1 MPCVKNHLSAGN
13 DLQTVLL
20 LSSAFLCFFC
30 IFGLAS
36 PDTLTV
42 LTLSHL
48 VPFLPIFE
56 VIPEIYRNFAL
67 FVKMVVVMS
76 ILIGLNWQRIN
87 GRRFIKLRELHV
99 VVGCVEG
106 RSTTAKDISKRLCVL
121 SKNQNI
127 RCLMKRK
134 KRCWKVKQFLMVCKC
149 LIEPYT
155 VIGSKIL
162 QTMSRS
168 RKVTLWEKLERIQQL
183 DRSFILSVKDWLNYS
198 ISTIWKSCLVIGTLF
213 LHVCLTIIVL

>member
-1 MPCVKNHLSAGN
+1 MFIAN
-13 DLQTVLL
+13 
-20 LSSAFLCFFC
+20 
-30 IFGLAS
+30 
-36 PDTLTV
+36 
-42 LTLSHL
+42 
-48 VPFLPIFE
+48 
-56 VIPEIYRNFAL
+56 IYRNFAL

-168 RKVTLWEKLERIQQL
+168 RKVTLWEKLERIQRL

>member
-1 MPCVKNHLSAGN
+1 MKRALKMHLISGN
-13 DLQTVLL
+13 DLKTFLL
-20 LSSAFLCFFC
+20 HRTAFLCVSRFLR
-30 IFGLAS
+30 LAS
-36 PDTLTV
+36 FGTV
-42 LTLSHL
+42 NALMIVISVTFQPLFS
-48 VPFLPIFE
+48 

-134 KRCWKVKQFLMVCKC
+134 KRC
-149 LIEPYT
+149 
-155 VIGSKIL
+155 
-162 QTMSRS
+162 
-168 RKVTLWEKLERIQQL
+168 
-183 DRSFILSVKDWLNYS
+183 
-198 ISTIWKSCLVIGTLF
+198 
-213 LHVCLTIIVL
+213 

>member
-1 MPCVKNHLSAGN
+1 
-13 DLQTVLL
+13 
-20 LSSAFLCFFC
+20 
-30 IFGLAS
+30 
-36 PDTLTV
+36 
-42 LTLSHL
+42 
-48 VPFLPIFE
+48 
-56 VIPEIYRNFAL
+56 
-67 FVKMVVVMS
+67 MVVVMS

-162 QTMSRS
+162 
-168 RKVTLWEKLERIQQL
+168 ERIQQL

>member
-1 MPCVKNHLSAGN
+1 
-13 DLQTVLL
+13 
-20 LSSAFLCFFC
+20 
-30 IFGLAS
+30 
-36 PDTLTV
+36 
-42 LTLSHL
+42 
-48 VPFLPIFE
+48 
-56 VIPEIYRNFAL
+56 
-67 FVKMVVVMS
+67 MVVVMS

-106 RSTTAKDISKRLCVL
+106 RSTTAKDISKRFCVL
-121 SKNQNI
+121 PKNQNI

-168 RKVTLWEKLERIQQL
+168 RKKTPA
-183 DRSFILSVKDWLNYS
+183 
-198 ISTIWKSCLVIGTLF
+198 STIACCKSQKKDKQMCNRLFRSKSKQYIRVGKEPPLQASWSDECLEL
-213 LHVCLTIIVL
+213 CRWR

>member
-1 MPCVKNHLSAGN
+1 M
-13 DLQTVLL
+13 QTVLL
-20 LSSAFLCFFC
+20 LYSAFPC
-30 IFGLAS
+30 IFRFFGLTSSDTVTTLVQSLLAS
-36 PDTLTV
+36 
-42 LTLSHL
+42 
-48 VPFLPIFE
+48 FLPSLSVVPAF
-56 VIPEIYRNFAL
+56 YRNFAL